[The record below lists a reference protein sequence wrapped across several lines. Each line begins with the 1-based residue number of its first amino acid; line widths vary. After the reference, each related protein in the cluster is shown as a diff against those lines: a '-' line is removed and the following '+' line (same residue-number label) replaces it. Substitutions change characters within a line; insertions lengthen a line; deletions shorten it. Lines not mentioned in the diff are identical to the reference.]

1 MHAHKAQ
8 QQAIL
13 EERRRI
19 YVDAP
24 NNALEST
31 KQLQESMKDLASM
44 FPPDHG
50 ASASLDPNSYVVKAQ
65 QELAKLQQLVEFEE
79 KQNIVYSQHYPK

>member
-1 MHAHKAQ
+1 MFEQMRANKAEQ
-8 QQAIL
+8 EAI
-13 EERRRI
+13 RRRL

-24 NNALEST
+24 DNTLEST

-50 ASASLDPNSYVVKAQ
+50 ASADLDPDSYVVKVQ
-65 QELAKLQQLVEFEE
+65 QKIAELKKIAEL
-79 KQNIVYSQHYPK
+79 